1 MMSSL
6 IKEKQDKDYVYIRH
20 NIVFFLLCNDIFFS
34 YELNS
39 DGNHY

>member
-20 NIVFFLLCNDIFFS
+20 NIVFFFAVQRYFFF
-34 YELNS
+34 L
-39 DGNHY
+39 